1 MLMTLANVAQ
11 TWFEWVVQPMS
22 NNASETY
29 AFRVVDPRG
38 NATEQQIG
46 GFISAAFFISG
57 QQTSSS
63 VIIATTVSSAVAP
76 TVISTNVAS
85 SITSA
90 NPNSVFTHVPPALNA
105 QLISYA
111 KASAAAEKTPANT
124 SGNARTLGI
133 GLGVGIAI
141 VVFGL
146 GGGIAGYCLRRRRK
160 CRTSTKETRNSD
172 PETYCSRIEQSK
184 LHEID
189 HGTISLKEVDG
200 DSAWPGAEA
209 EQRTKATSTTH
220 LPNVHT
226 LSKQHYYELEE

>member
-1 MLMTLANVAQ
+1 MTSANVAQ

-46 GFISAAFFISG
+46 GFVSAAFFIGG
-57 QQTSSS
+57 QEISSS
-63 VIIATTVSSAVAP
+63 AIIATTVSSAVAP
-76 TVISTNVAS
+76 TVISTSVAS

-90 NPNSVFTHVPPALNA
+90 NPQSVFTHVPSALNA
-105 QLISYA
+105 QLILHE
-111 KASAAAEKTPANT
+111 KASAAAETTPSST

-146 GGGIAGYCLRRRRK
+146 GGGIAGYCLRRRLKR
-160 CRTSTKETRNSD
+160 RTSTKETRDVD
-172 PETYCSRIEQSK
+172 PETYGSRIEQFK
-184 LHEID
+184 IHEID
-189 HGTISLKEVDG
+189 HGTTLLGEIDG

-209 EQRTKATSTTH
+209 EQRTKTTSTTR

-226 LSKQHYYELEE
+226 LPEQHYYELEQ

>member
-1 MLMTLANVAQ
+1 MLMTSANVAQ

-29 AFRVVDPRG
+29 AFRVVDPIG

-46 GFISAAFFISG
+46 GFVSAAFFIGG
-57 QQTSSS
+57 QETSSS
-63 VIIATTVSSAVAP
+63 AIIATTVSSAVAP
-76 TVISTNVAS
+76 TVISTSVAS

-90 NPNSVFTHVPPALNA
+90 NPHGMFVHVTSALDA
-105 QLISYA
+105 QLILYE
-111 KASAAAEKTPANT
+111 KASAAAETIPAST

-146 GGGIAGYCLRRRRK
+146 GGGIAGYCLRRRLKR
-160 CRTSTKETRNSD
+160 RTSTIETRNVE
-172 PETYCSRIEQSK
+172 PETYGSKIEQLK

-189 HGTISLKEVDG
+189 HGTISVREIDSH
-200 DSAWPGAEA
+200 SAWPGAEA

-220 LPNVHT
+220 FPNV
-226 LSKQHYYELEE
+226 LRQSEQHYYELGQ